1 MFYCY
6 TYIQAPVVY
15 KNEYSFYRT
24 LSTYLSTSL
33 LHTPSNNFDNT
44 TYRLVI
50 IHHFTKRDDT
60 LYSRWHRWL
69 VNSVTSYR
77 MSVTTLY
84 TGHIPGSSI
93 PVQLLCKYGLVVV
106 ATAQWNVLYT
116 ELAQTWP
123 LFQQLNDSVKFRARA
138 RV

>member
-24 LSTYLSTSL
+24 LTTYLSTSL
-33 LHTPSNNFDNT
+33 LHTPSNDFDNT

-50 IHHFTKRDDT
+50 IHHFIQR
-60 LYSRWHRWL
+60 HQWL

-93 PVQLLCKYGLVVV
+93 PVQLLRKYVLVVV

-116 ELAQTWP
+116 ELAQT
-123 LFQQLNDSVKFRARA
+123 
-138 RV
+138 